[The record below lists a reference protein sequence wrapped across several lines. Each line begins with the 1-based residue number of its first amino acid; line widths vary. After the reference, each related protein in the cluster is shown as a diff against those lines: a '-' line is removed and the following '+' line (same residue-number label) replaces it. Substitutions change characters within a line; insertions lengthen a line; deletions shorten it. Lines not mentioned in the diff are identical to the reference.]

1 MTPKTI
7 LVPISY
13 APSSVKAFGTA
24 ATLAA
29 SYGAK
34 LIAMHVVRP
43 PKKVFYSPGGLGFDE
58 LLEKTKIE
66 ESNRLDGFVKDNLE
80 AANVIVDVERM
91 VLEGEDHVELIIDV
105 ARKNGVDLI
114 VVGHHEEMHLEH
126 FLFGRDV
133 DRIVDGA
140 DCDVIVTRTRLYKE
154 LGRKKKKEA
163 A

>member
-1 MTPKTI
+1 MVECFVFLRP
-7 LVPISY
+7 L
-13 APSSVKAFGTA
+13 GLRLTA

-34 LIAMHVVRP
+34 LIAMHVVKP
-43 PKKVFYSPGGLGFDE
+43 PKRIFHSPGGIGFE
-58 LLEKTKIE
+58 EMVEKT
-66 ESNRLDGFVKDNLE
+66 RLDEKERLDEFVKLNME
-80 AANVIVDVERM
+80 TANVIVDVER
-91 VLEGEDHVELIIDV
+91 VLLEGEDHVGKIIEV
-105 ARKNGVDLI
+105 AKAKGVDLI
-114 VVGHHEEMHLEH
+114 VVGHHEELRLEH

-154 LGRKKKKEA
+154 LGKKEKKEKEA